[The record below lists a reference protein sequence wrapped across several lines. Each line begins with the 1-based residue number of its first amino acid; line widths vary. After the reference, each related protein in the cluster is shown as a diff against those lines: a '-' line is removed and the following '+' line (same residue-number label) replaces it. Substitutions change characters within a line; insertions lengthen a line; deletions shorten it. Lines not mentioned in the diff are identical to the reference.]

1 MGATSSI
8 ALSLPRWS
16 RQREGTSALT
26 SRGHL
31 VDVILNTDHPPT
43 TIIFPGLAK
52 ARSLAD
58 AQGSLQE
65 LDYSS

>member
-1 MGATSSI
+1 MGAKSSI

-16 RQREGTSALT
+16 PQREGTSALT
-26 SRGHL
+26 FRGHL
-31 VDVILNTDHPPT
+31 VEAILKTDHPPT

-58 AQGSLQE
+58 AQGSLQQ
-65 LDYSS
+65 LDYPS